1 MKIRKF
7 ARWALAGAV
16 SLASTAALAS
26 GCDSVLFSYSN
37 GYWTDAPQY
46 HPECFG
52 ASQQTATVSIGTS
65 SFLQVGAISN
75 ALANRF
81 LASPPPKVAAL
92 SSGVAAAAPGKAWNV
107 WGNLTNGTTKQDFFR
122 PLAGS
127 NIKIDTD
134 ALTTV
139 IGGDYALSPT
149 MAAGVSASLDRS
161 SGDSYS
167 SGAKTR
173 QSSTNKGYLIAP
185 YIGLAL
191 SKALALDAS
200 LGYGQGKL
208 SQTGNVSADADRWFA
223 GANLNYSQWMG
234 NTQLSGRLSYMHGEE
249 KYANAV
255 INGASLANT
264 GATNKIDRWQIGGQ
278 AAWWMNGVMPYVGL
292 AYLTDS
298 RKTSLAGAR
307 DPIGKDAWQWSLGV
321 NFLSVA
327 SGVTGG
333 IAWQQ
338 ETSRDNQKQYQLVA
352 NIGLR
357 F

>member
-1 MKIRKF
+1 MKVKKVV
-7 ARWALAGAV
+7 RWALAGALTMG
-16 SLASTAALAS
+16 SAAALAS
-26 GCDSVLFSYSN
+26 TCDSVLSSYSS
-37 GYWTDAPQY
+37 GYYTTAPQE

-52 ASQQTATVSIGTS
+52 GSTQTSAVSVQQS
-65 SFLQVGAISN
+65 SFTQVGSISN
-75 ALANRF
+75 ALAGRL
-81 LASPPPKVAAL
+81 LASPPPKLGML
-92 SSGVAAAAPGKAWNV
+92 SSGVAAATPGKAWNV
-107 WGNLTNGTTKQDFFR
+107 WGNLTNGDTRQSYV
-122 PLAGS
+122 AGGTS
-127 NIKIDTD
+127 RKNDTD

-149 MAAGVSASLDRS
+149 MVAGVSAAFDRA
-161 SGDSYS
+161 SGASYS
-167 SGAKTR
+167 NGALNNNL
-173 QSSTNKGYLIAP
+173 TNTGYVIAP
-185 YIGLAL
+185 YIGLSL
-191 SKALALDAS
+191 SKDLALDAS

-208 SQTGNVSADADRWFA
+208 SQSGNVSAEADRWFL

-234 NTQLSGRLSYMHGEE
+234 NTQLSGRLAYMHGEE
-249 KYANAV
+249 DYANAKA
-255 INGASLANT
+255 NGNPQNNT
-264 GATNKIDRWQIGGQ
+264 AAKNKIDRWQIGGQ

-292 AYLTDS
+292 AYLADS

-307 DPIGKDAWQWSLGV
+307 DQIGKDAWQWSLGA

-338 ETSRDNQKQYQLVA
+338 ETGRNNQKHRQLVA

>member
-26 GCDSVLFSYSN
+26 CASVLYSYSS
-37 GYWTDAPQY
+37 GYYPTAPQDY
-46 HPECFG
+46 PECFG

-65 SFLQVGAISN
+65 SFLQVGTISN
-75 ALANRF
+75 TLTSRF
-81 LASPPPKVAAL
+81 LASPPPNLGAL
-92 SSGVAAAAPGKAWNV
+92 SSGVAAATPGKAWNV
-107 WGNLTNGTTKQDFFR
+107 WGNLTNGTTKQDFR
-122 PLAGS
+122 LPGS

-134 ALTTV
+134 AQTTV
-139 IGGDYALSPT
+139 IGGDYRLSPT
-149 MAAGVSASLDRS
+149 MVAGVSASFDRS
-161 SGDSYS
+161 SGDSYNN
-167 SGAKTR
+167 GAKAN
-173 QSSTNKGYLIAP
+173 SLTNKGYLIAP
-185 YIGLAL
+185 YIGMSL
-191 SKALALDAS
+191 SKELALDAS

-249 KYANAV
+249 GYDNAKANGTTQ
-255 INGASLANT
+255 NNT
-264 GATNKIDRWQIGGQ
+264 AAKNKIDRWQIGGQ
-278 AAWWMNGVMPYVGL
+278 TAWWMNGVMPYVGL

-307 DPIGKDAWQWSLGV
+307 DTIGKDAWQWSLGV